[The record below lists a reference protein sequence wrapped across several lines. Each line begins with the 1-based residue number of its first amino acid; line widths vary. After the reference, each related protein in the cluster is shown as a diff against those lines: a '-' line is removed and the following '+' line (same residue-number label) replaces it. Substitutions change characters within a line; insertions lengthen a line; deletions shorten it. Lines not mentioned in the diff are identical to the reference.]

1 MRSMNSVLAVVA
13 TALLLCAGCHDKYR
27 RTAPIAASVVEIVKS
42 ADSVEVFQVGESLKD
57 STGKLVTD
65 IPESDRVL
73 LPGGHYFLANR
84 LAVLAGKPRRKFE
97 KLLLD
102 PHHYSTGHANC
113 ILVPSCGIKYT
124 HGGRFVVVLFFG
136 DCFELEIV
144 DDTGAR
150 LDGGLI
156 EESSRSD
163 WKRALEGCGV
173 PQ

>member
-1 MRSMNSVLAVVA
+1 MRSVSAMLAIVA
-13 TALLLCAGCHDKYR
+13 TALLFCAGCHDKYR
-27 RTAPIAASVVEIVKS
+27 RTAPIAASVVEIVTS
-42 ADSVEVFQVGESLKD
+42 ADSVEVFQAGGNLMD
-57 STGKLVTD
+57 SRGKFVTD
-65 IPESDRVL
+65 IPESDQVL
-73 LPGGHYFLANR
+73 LPGGHHFLATR

-113 ILVPSCGIKYT
+113 ILVPSYGIKYT
-124 HGGRFVVVLFFG
+124 HGGRFIVVLLFA